1 MVPHI
6 FPEGIKFMV
15 LLRVRMRFRS
25 EQVDQVLASVRR
37 TLEPTRVQ
45 SGCLDCRTYVCAE
58 DPETVLYLE
67 EWRDMSVLKKRLQ
80 DGGLKVLMSVM
91 EFARDKPEVRLEN
104 TETSGAFRLLAPDRR
119 SS

>member
-1 MVPHI
+1 
-6 FPEGIKFMV
+6 
-15 LLRVRMRFRS
+15 
-25 EQVDQVLASVRR
+25 
-37 TLEPTRVQ
+37 
-45 SGCLDCRTYVCAE
+45 
-58 DPETVLYLE
+58 
-67 EWRDMSVLKKRLQ
+67 MSVLKKRLQ